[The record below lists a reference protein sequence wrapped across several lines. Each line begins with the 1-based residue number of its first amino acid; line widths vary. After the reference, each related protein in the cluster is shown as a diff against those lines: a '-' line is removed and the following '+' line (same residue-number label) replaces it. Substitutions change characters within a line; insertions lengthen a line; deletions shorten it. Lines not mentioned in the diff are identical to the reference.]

1 MIVYIDWG
9 LCFPKIIKEQYW
21 QEGENVKSAKN
32 DYNHINKSYFDD
44 AWSQIC
50 FLGLIL
56 VLMHLVNML
65 SNSIVVYEFGC
76 KCVVKFLFGN

>member
-32 DYNHINKSYFDD
+32 DDNHINESVFDD
-44 AWSQIC
+44 AWW
-50 FLGLIL
+50 
-56 VLMHLVNML
+56 
-65 SNSIVVYEFGC
+65 
-76 KCVVKFLFGN
+76 